1 MPATVVHPIAKVRG
15 SGYGP
20 RTNPVTGRREHHN
33 GDDYPVPLRTP
44 IYAPTDGVVVEGKD
58 RAADTVDGFGNWIW
72 IDAQRAVG
80 KDFIFG
86 HLEHRDILVR
96 GGDRVKAGDLIGYV
110 GSAGQS
116 TGPHLH
122 FEVWSAPGR
131 LGGKALDPAAWLARA
146 GATEPL
152 AGPTPAKPSTGSKAQ
167 VPSPTKGN
175 TVATAADVQN
185 ELEGTDTGHAVEV
198 YGGFPTELGRRTVRS
213 IQDKVGIL
221 AWDLT
226 RGHTQYDEGLPG
238 TRGPVSLWDS
248 VKRILRENT
257 SWLPRRGLTTLA
269 AKVDQRDTLRGDAKD
284 AVSYA
289 AANHALLK
297 AIASANNVDVATVLA
312 PFQNDAS

>member
-1 MPATVVHPIAKVRG
+1 
-15 SGYGP
+15 
-20 RTNPVTGRREHHN
+20 
-33 GDDYPVPLRTP
+33 
-44 IYAPTDGVVVEGKD
+44 
-58 RAADTVDGFGNWIW
+58 
-72 IDAQRAVG
+72 
-80 KDFIFG
+80 
-86 HLEHRDILVR
+86 
-96 GGDRVKAGDLIGYV
+96 
-110 GSAGQS
+110 
-116 TGPHLH
+116 
-122 FEVWSAPGR
+122 
-131 LGGKALDPAAWLARA
+131 
-146 GATEPL
+146 
-152 AGPTPAKPSTGSKAQ
+152 
-167 VPSPTKGN
+167 
-175 TVATAADVQN
+175 
-185 ELEGTDTGHAVEV
+185 
-198 YGGFPTELGRRTVRS
+198 VRS

-297 AIASANNVDVATVLA
+297 AIATENGVDVAAVLA